1 MRERVHVGVC
11 VCVCVCVRE
20 RERGKSRVCNS
31 ILRQENVISALAAA
45 ATCRQLGELEQPANA
60 LSVLTKISIKKKDSE
75 TTFTLQS

>member
-1 MRERVHVGVC
+1 M
-11 VCVCVCVRE
+11 RE
-20 RERGKSRVCNS
+20 REREKSRVCNS

-75 TTFTLQS
+75 ILDYFYTSVLACAALF